1 MTSTETQMR
10 DALAQCQRVL
20 ASLIDPKNSEFRV
33 SAITAFANI
42 AAAEA
47 NARKVLGKAGA
58 R

>member
-20 ASLIDPKNSEFRV
+20 ASLIDPKNSEFRTD
-33 SAITAFANI
+33 AATAWANCV
-42 AAAEA
+42 AAEA
-47 NARKVLGKAGA
+47 NARKVLGEAGA